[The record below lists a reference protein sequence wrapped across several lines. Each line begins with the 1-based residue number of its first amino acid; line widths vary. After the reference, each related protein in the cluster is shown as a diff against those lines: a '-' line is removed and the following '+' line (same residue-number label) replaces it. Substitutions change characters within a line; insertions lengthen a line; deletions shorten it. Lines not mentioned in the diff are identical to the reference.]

1 MKPRVLIINGSY
13 REGGVTDQIIAEM
26 SGVFAEQEIPYEVVQ
41 LRREEIN
48 FCTNCRACTQQE
60 GEFPGECVQDDGM
73 RAIIEKIESSNAF
86 VIASPTNFYTVTALF
101 KRFLERLVVYG
112 YWPWGTD
119 APQFRRKTLDKRSLL
134 VSSCAAPGLIGRL
147 FYASMKM
154 LRECSK
160 VIGAK
165 PAATLFLGM
174 VSKKPDYR
182 LSEKEKRKARDAGL
196 KLLNSVAW

>member
-13 REGGVTDQIIAEM
+13 REGGVIDQVVAEM
-26 SGVFAEQEIPYEVVQ
+26 SCVLAEEEVPYEVVE
-41 LRREEIN
+41 LRKEEID

-60 GEFPGECVQDDGM
+60 GESPGECVQDDGM
-73 RAIIEKIESSNAF
+73 RAVIDKIESSNAF

-119 APQFRRKTLDKRSLL
+119 APEFRKKSLDKRSVL

-147 FYASMKM
+147 FYGSMKM

-160 VIGAK
+160 IIGAR
-165 PAATLFLGM
+165 PVTTVFLGM
-174 VSKKPDYR
+174 VSKQPDYR
-182 LSEKEKRKARDAGL
+182 LNDKEKLKVRDAGL
-196 KLLNSVAW
+196 KLVNSVA